1 MLQFVRVTNRE
12 SNLII
17 LKKPPKIIKRIN
29 TAIPLPSFPHVLF
42 KLVKICKDSTKTNQE
57 ITKIAS
63 QDPSISFRL
72 LRLVNTPTLEQAVAA
87 LGPDTLKN
95 IAVTA
100 SLTLATNPLLQ
111 HSSFSLM
118 QFWLHSL
125 KCAIFARM
133 LAEDVGYDHPQ
144 DAYLAGLLHDIGKLV
159 LWANFSKDYIP
170 IIEGAHINDGVLL
183 AEKNKIGATH
193 YEVGWSLISPLG
205 VRSFV
210 ADAVLYH
217 HWPVSEIAKAFPLVK
232 IVYAANAICG
242 RESESDAVI
251 SSIKELALGLSRSQL
266 EQVTQQTK
274 TELDTVIRS
283 LGLSPETLS
292 DTPDTEMLKSEFPGK
307 EISIEIKE
315 MSLLHGATGNLINAS
330 GRDAVQKE
338 LLFMLQIHFDIKCA
352 FFFYYDSSRNVL
364 KGSSTAGTAWDGLI
378 NGIVLPVRDDGSFPA
393 LALWNR
399 EIVDSFGYLTDQ
411 LLTIADEQLIRLL
424 DTEGMLCI
432 PVISRQKQIG
442 VIVAGIDEPQFPLL
456 SEQLELLNKFA
467 DHAALFLGRYALE
480 DSAGVDISPAS
491 DGIEIE
497 AVRKII
503 HEVKNPLGII
513 KNYLNILASRFGE
526 DSSAA
531 GDISVIGE
539 EIERVSR
546 IIGQLSKPA
555 GKRDRDLERVDIN
568 EVIRNL
574 SAMLKKSELEPSNI
588 KLHLALD
595 PSLPA
600 FPGNRNSL
608 IQVFINL
615 LKNSIEA
622 MPQGGNVFIETIYEQ
637 HIEEKTADNIVIT
650 VRDDGPGIPDHIMDR
665 LFEPGTSSK
674 GAENFGLGLSIS
686 RDIIN
691 NYNGRI
697 TCKSRKGEGT
707 ILRISLPV
715 SNHDIP

>member
-1 MLQFVRVTNRE
+1 
-12 SNLII
+12 

-42 KLVKICKDSTKTNQE
+42 KLVKICKDPTKTHQD
-57 ITKIAS
+57 ITKVTS

-72 LRLVNTPTLEQAVAA
+72 LRLVNTPTLEQAVTA

-100 SLTLATNPLLQ
+100 SLTLATNPLLR
-111 HSSFSLM
+111 HPSFSLT

-125 KCAIFARM
+125 KCAIFART
-133 LAEDVGYDHPQ
+133 LAEDIHYDYPQ

-159 LWANFSKDYIP
+159 LWANFSKDYVP
-170 IIEGAHINDGVLL
+170 IIEGARISEGLLL
-183 AEKNKIGATH
+183 AEKNKIGVTH
-193 YEVGWSLISPLG
+193 CEVGWSLISPLR

-210 ADAVLYH
+210 ADAILYH

-242 RESESDAVI
+242 RESESAAGI
-251 SSIKELALGLSRSQL
+251 SSVEALALGLSRSQW
-266 EQVTQQTK
+266 EQITK
-274 TELDTVIRS
+274 RTNTELDGVTRS
-283 LGLSPETLS
+283 LGLTPAILSGTLE
-292 DTPDTEMLKSEFPGK
+292 TEMLKNEFPGK
-307 EISIEIKE
+307 EISLEIKE
-315 MSLLHGATGNLINAS
+315 MSLLHGATGNLINAR

-352 FFFYYDSSRNVL
+352 FLFYYDSSHNALV
-364 KGSSTAGTAWDGLI
+364 GSSTAGTALDSLI

-393 LALWNR
+393 LALLNR

-432 PVISRQKQIG
+432 PVINRQKQIG

-467 DHAALFLGRYALE
+467 EHAALFFGQYALE
-480 DSAGVDISPAS
+480 DAAGVDVSPTNN
-491 DGIEIE
+491 GIEIE
-497 AVRKII
+497 SVRKII

-531 GDISVIGE
+531 TDISVIGE

-555 GKRDRDLERVDIN
+555 GKRDRGLERVDIN
-568 EVIRNL
+568 EVIRSL
-574 SAMLKKSELEPSNI
+574 STMLKKSELEPSNI

-595 PSLPA
+595 PSIPL
-600 FPGNRNSL
+600 FPGSRNSL

-615 LKNSIEA
+615 LKNAIEA

-650 VRDDGPGIPDHIMDR
+650 VRDDGPGIPDDVMDR

-674 GAENFGLGLSIS
+674 GPENFGLGLSIS
-686 RDIIN
+686 KDIID

-697 TCKSRKGEGT
+697 TCKSRQGEGT

-715 SNHDIP
+715 